1 MNPKKKINNLV
12 TEFKN
17 KGFIFTNFKIEFK
30 GNYHPDDADWNDK
43 DVLHVNHVHA
53 NVSQIPPYI
62 DDQICTSIQF
72 VIIPIIK
79 IQIPIIVLNYEVEK
93 YKNIFVST
101 MGPIVLIM
109 EKIISGS
116 IKQSKIEQNYYVGT
130 KFFLKFMHYPI
141 KKYLIKYNK
150 FTMGEDVPM
159 REQRSNLRKKGH
171 LFSKKGNTFSYLD
184 SLFLDDNNVSLENNG
199 QYFSIDLSNITDD
212 IIIRKED
219 SSIINFHILKK
230 QNKLVFW
237 KSICPHQGAYL
248 DINNHDKIQKC
259 PWHGLTHES
268 VATVDIEE
276 KKIEEN
282 NNKIY
287 KFQLNWPNLKIEL
300 RK

>member
-1 MNPKKKINNLV
+1 MNPKKNINNLV
-12 TEFKN
+12 SEFKN
-17 KGFIFTNFKIEFK
+17 KGYVFTNFKIESE

-43 DVLHVNHVHA
+43 DVLHVNHVHT

-79 IQIPIIVLNYEVEK
+79 IQIPIIVLNYELGK

-130 KFFLKFMHYPI
+130 KFFFKFMHYPI

-150 FTMGEDVPM
+150 FTMDEDVPM

-171 LFSKKGNTFSYLD
+171 LFSKKGNTFSYLE
-184 SLFLDDNNVSLENNG
+184 SLFLDDNNVSLENND

-212 IIIRKED
+212 LIIRKED

-248 DINNHDKIQKC
+248 DINDHDKIKKC